1 MFELNK
7 DYEKAARIILDPN
20 YNFNDTSKR
29 IAQGYLNHDF
39 DGELELWDK
48 MFNDI
53 INHKYVLSVPMRLKA
68 GILIESR
75 FHNLIDE
82 YGMWVKW

>member
-7 DYEKAARIILDPN
+7 DYEKAAIIILDPN
-20 YNFNDTSKR
+20 YNFNDTIKR
-29 IAQGYLNHDF
+29 IAAGYLNHDF

-68 GILIESR
+68 GILIESS
-75 FHNLIDE
+75 FHNFMDE
-82 YGMWVKW
+82 YGGWVNW